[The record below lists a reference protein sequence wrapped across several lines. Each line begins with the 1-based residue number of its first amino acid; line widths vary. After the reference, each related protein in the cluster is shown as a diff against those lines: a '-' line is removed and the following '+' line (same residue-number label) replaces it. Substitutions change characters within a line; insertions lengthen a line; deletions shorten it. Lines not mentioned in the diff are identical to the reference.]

1 MKKLLYTAILFLSP
15 TTTVISVEDPATE
28 TEIVAP
34 VPNYRTTE
42 INNSYTTTE
51 RKVRDAAVRITSI
64 RGHGTGG
71 LIEYKGMQ
79 LVLTAHHVADGTL
92 GDAYL
97 VSTQYEQQLGVLIY
111 KDPLNDISLLYL
123 PMEVVHSEPMRYR
136 TNSTIV
142 EVGED
147 ITYSGFPTWHN
158 LLSFRGHVAGFEVL
172 PESGQQIILQ
182 TYGYFGC
189 SGAVVYDSDGNI
201 LGVLWGIDVQRQQIQ
216 QNIVWVSPIQNLNI
230 DLALSGLCAGMPE
243 KPRACR

>member
-1 MKKLLYTAILFLSP
+1 MKKLLYAAILFLSP
-15 TTTVISVEDPATE
+15 TATVSSVEEPAA
-28 TEIVAP
+28 EIKTVVP
-34 VPNYRTTE
+34 IPNYHTTE
-42 INNSYTTTE
+42 INNSYTAME
-51 RKVRDAAVRITSI
+51 RKVRGATVRVNSA

-71 LIEYKGMQ
+71 LVEYKGMQ
-79 LVLTAHHVADGTL
+79 LVLTAHHVADGSL
-92 GDAYL
+92 GETYL
-97 VSTQYEQQLGVLIY
+97 ISTQYEQRMGVLIY
-111 KDPLNDISLLYL
+111 KDPLNDISLLHL
-123 PMEVVHSEPMRYR
+123 PVEIIHSNPMKYR

-147 ITYSGFPTWHN
+147 ITYSGYPSSHS

-172 PESGQQIILQ
+172 PEAGQQIILQ

-189 SGAVVYDSDGNI
+189 SGAVVYDAGGNI

-230 DLALSGLCAGMPE
+230 DLALSVLCANMPE